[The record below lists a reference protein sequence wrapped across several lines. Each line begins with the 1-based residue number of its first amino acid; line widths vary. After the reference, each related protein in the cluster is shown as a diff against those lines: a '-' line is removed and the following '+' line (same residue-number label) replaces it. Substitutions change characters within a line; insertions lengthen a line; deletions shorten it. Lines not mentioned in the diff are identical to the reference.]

1 MRDEC
6 GMKAIPLAYSV
17 RNLWTRRL
25 TTALTAGGMAL
36 VVFVFAAV
44 LMLDA
49 GLRSALVATGQPDS
63 ILVTRRASGTEIQSG
78 IERNQAAI
86 VETQPEIAIGPG
98 GARMVSKE
106 TVVLIAQ
113 PKRDTGVATNITV
126 RGLGEEG
133 PRLRPQVRIKAG
145 RMFRRGTTE
154 IVVGASIAERFDGT
168 GIGERLR
175 FGGREWTVVGVFD
188 GAGSGFDSEVWGDG
202 EQMMQSFRRNA
213 YSTVVARLAD
223 PASFDALKAR
233 LEADPRLTLD
243 VKRERRFY
251 EEQSEVLSNFIR
263 ILGLTLSVIFSVG
276 AMIGAMITMYASV
289 ANRTAEIGSLRAL
302 GFRRGAILVAFLLEA
317 VSLALLGWAVGLAAA
332 MLMTLVRISTMN
344 WQSFAELAFSFT
356 LTPEIVAQ
364 SFAFALAMGLAG
376 GVLPA
381 LRAARL
387 KIVDALRAA

>member
-1 MRDEC
+1 V
-6 GMKAIPLAYSV
+6 KAIPLAYSV

-49 GLRSALVATGQPDS
+49 GLRSALVATGQPDN

-78 IERNQAAI
+78 IERGQAAI

-133 PRLRPQVRIKAG
+133 PQLRPQVRIVDG

-276 AMIGAMITMYASV
+276 AMIGAMITMYAAV
-289 ANRTAEIGSLRAL
+289 ANRTAEIGALRAL
-302 GFRRGAILVAFLLEA
+302 GFRRGAILAAFLVEA
-317 VSLALLGWAVGLAAA
+317 VSLSLVGWAVGLGAA

-364 SFAFALAMGLAG
+364 SLAFAVAMGLAG